1 MIRTN
6 VKMLSWA
13 LLICSVLLIPSSGFC
28 KQDKEEQLMH
38 KIKQHVDQNMP
49 WPADHVRIEFLS
61 RLPVIDNLSG
71 KITYNIE
78 SRPKEAYIGDTSF
91 NVRIFSSNIFLK
103 EESVRVR
110 IEVLREF
117 VVSLNNI
124 SRDSILSDSDVTVQ
138 QKWVRNIPMNT
149 LSSLNEALGKNVIVS
164 IRPNTQITRSMLKD
178 VMPVKKGKMVQ
189 IILDNGSMKMMMSG
203 RAEEDGAEDS
213 MVKVRNLGSNKIIF
227 ARVVG
232 PAKVQVD
239 F

>member
-1 MIRTN
+1 MIRMN
-6 VKMLSWA
+6 VKMLSLA
-13 LLICSVLLIPSSGFC
+13 LLICSALLIPSSGFC
-28 KQDKEEQLMH
+28 KQNKEEQLMQ
-38 KIKQHVDQNMP
+38 KIKQHVDQNML
-49 WPADHVRIEFLS
+49 WPADHVRMEFLS
-61 RLPVIDNLSG
+61 RLPMIDNPAG

-78 SRPKEAYIGDTSF
+78 SRPKEAYIGNTSF
-91 NVRIFSSNIFLK
+91 NVRIFSNNIFLK

-138 QKWVRNIPMNT
+138 QKWVRSIPLNT
-149 LSSLNEALGKNVIVS
+149 LSSLNEALGKNIIVS

-189 IILDNGSMKMMMSG
+189 VILDNGSMKMMMSG

-213 MVKVRNLGSNKIIF
+213 MVRVRNLGSNKIIF